1 MAPFPGR
8 EDRPGRSGMENRLFV
23 DAVLW
28 LARTA
33 SSRRDLPPEFGKWTA
48 LHARFRRWTIS
59 GIWESLFN
67 RLSAGSGF
75 EYVLIDGTIC
85 KVQGDATSANSRLG
99 FRRSG
104 DRAAGLTTK
113 ILSVSMPLACR
124 YGSFPPLGTGACCA
138 DHGLAGC

>member
-1 MAPFPGR
+1 MIDHFPGR
-8 EDRPGRSGMENRLFV
+8 EDLPGSSGMENRLLV

-48 LHARFRRWTIS
+48 LHARFRRWTIF

-67 RLSAGSGF
+67 RLSADPGF

-85 KVQGDATSANSRLG
+85 KVQGDAASANSRLG
-99 FRRSG
+99 LRKRALARR
-104 DRAAGLTTK
+104 
-113 ILSVSMPLACR
+113 V
-124 YGSFPPLGTGACCA
+124 
-138 DHGLAGC
+138 